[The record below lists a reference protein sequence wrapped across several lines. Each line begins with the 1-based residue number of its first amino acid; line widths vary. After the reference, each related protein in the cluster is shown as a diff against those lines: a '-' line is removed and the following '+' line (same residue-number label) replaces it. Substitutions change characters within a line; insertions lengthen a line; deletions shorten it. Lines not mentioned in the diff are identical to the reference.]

1 MPTPSRTSRKSWPPP
16 ACSRRSAVKTSG
28 ARIVLECLKREGVD
42 TVFGLPGGA
51 VLPIYDALYDFEGLR
66 HVLVRQEAA
75 AGHAAEGYART
86 TGKVGVCLVTSGPA
100 ATNLVTALQDALMD
114 SIPIVA
120 FTGQVPTHLIGNDA
134 FQEADNVGITRPCT
148 KHNFLVKDGKDL
160 PTIVREA
167 FHIAATGR
175 PGPVHVDLPKDIL
188 VKEAE
193 FVWPDKVSLRSY
205 HPTYEGHPG
214 QIKRAATALLRARR
228 PVLYVGGGAISSDA
242 HAELRRLAELTEIP
256 VTTTLMGLGA
266 FPSEHP
272 LSLGMLGMH
281 GTYSANMAVH
291 DSDCLIAVGARFDD
305 RVTGKVELFA
315 PSAEII
321 HIDIDP
327 SSISKNIKVDVPI
340 VGDCR
345 QVLTKLIE
353 AIDEEARASVP
364 SLVREARKQ
373 WRAQIAEWQAK
384 FPLRYEWD
392 DDVIKPQYVIQ
403 EISNLTHGDA
413 LVVTGVGQHQMWAAQ
428 YYKFKHPRAWCTSGG
443 LGTMGYGL
451 PTAMGVAAGNPGRL
465 VVNVDGDGSFAMN
478 SQELATCFTEHLPVK
493 TVIINN
499 SGHGMVRQWQ
509 RIIYKERYCAIDL
522 PGIPDWVKLAE
533 AYGCVGLRVTKP
545 SEVVPALEK
554 MLSTPAPVVLD
565 VVVDKDECVFPMVP
579 AGGANT
585 DMILAPPSRETRER
599 AEKSQTGF

>member
-1 MPTPSRTSRKSWPPP
+1 MKM
-16 ACSRRSAVKTSG
+16 SG
-28 ARIVLECLKREGVD
+28 ARIVLEAIKREGVD
-42 TVFGLPGGA
+42 LIFGLPGGA
-51 VLPIYDALYDFEGLR
+51 VLPIYDVLYDFEGLR
-66 HVLVRQEAA
+66 HILVRQEAA

-160 PTIVREA
+160 GPIIREA
-167 FHIAATGR
+167 FHIASTGR
-175 PGPVHVDLPKDIL
+175 PGPVHVDLPKDVL

-193 FVWPDKVSLRSY
+193 FVWPERVVLRSY
-205 HPTYEGHPG
+205 NPNYDGHPG
-214 QIKRAATALLRARR
+214 QIKRAARLMVRARR
-228 PVLYVGGGAISSDA
+228 PVLYVGGGVISSDA
-242 HAELRRLAELTEIP
+242 SAELRELAELTQIP
-256 VTTTLMGLGA
+256 LTTTLMGLGA
-266 FPSEHP
+266 FPSAHP
-272 LSLGMLGMH
+272 LSLDMLGMH
-281 GTYSANMAVH
+281 GSYYANMAVH
-291 DSDCLIAVGARFDD
+291 HSDVLVAVGARFDD
-305 RVTGKVELFA
+305 RVTGKVEAFA
-315 PSAEII
+315 PNAEIV

-327 SSISKNIKVDVPI
+327 SSISKNLKVDVPI

-345 QVLTKLIE
+345 RVLRALVE
-353 AIDEEARASVP
+353 A
-364 SLVREARKQ
+364 VREEMGADRPPSPADSRKAWHDQ
-373 WRAQIAEWQAK
+373 IADWRAR
-384 FPLRYEWD
+384 FPFRYEWSD
-392 DDVIKPQYVIQ
+392 EVIKPQYVI
-403 EISNLTHGDA
+403 EELSNLTRGEA
-413 LVVTGVGQHQMWAAQ
+413 WVVTGVGQHQMWAAQ
-428 YYKFKHPRAWCTSGG
+428 YYKFKHPRRWCTSGG

-451 PTAMGVAAGNPGRL
+451 PTAMGVQAGNPGQL
-465 VVNVDGDGSFAMN
+465 VVNIDGDGSFAMN
-478 SQELATCFTEHLPVK
+478 SQELATCFTEGLPVK
-493 TVIINN
+493 IVIINN

-565 VVVDKDECVFPMVP
+565 VCVDKEECVFPMVP

-585 DMILAPPSRETRER
+585 DMILAPPTREVKEK
-599 AEKSQTGF
+599 AAKSQTGF

>member
-1 MPTPSRTSRKSWPPP
+1 M
-16 ACSRRSAVKTSG
+16 SG
-28 ARIVLECLKREGVD
+28 ARMVLECLKREGVD
-42 TVFGLPGGA
+42 LIFGLPGGA
-51 VLPIYDALYDFEGLR
+51 VLPIYDVLYDFEGIR

-86 TGKVGVCLVTSGPA
+86 SGKVGVCLVTSGPA
-100 ATNLVTALQDALMD
+100 ATNLVTALQDATMD

-160 PTIVREA
+160 GPIIREA
-167 FHIAATGR
+167 FHIASTGR
-175 PGPVHVDLPKDIL
+175 PGPVHVDLPKDVL

-193 FVWPDKVSLRSY
+193 LHWPERITLRSY
-205 HPTYEGHPG
+205 NPTLDGHPG
-214 QIKRAATALLRARR
+214 QIKKAARLLVRARR
-228 PVLYVGGGAISSDA
+228 PVLYVGGGVISADA
-242 HAELRRLAELTEIP
+242 HDELRQLAELTQAP

-266 FPSEHP
+266 FPSDHP
-272 LSLGMLGMH
+272 LSLDMLGMH
-281 GTYSANMAVH
+281 GTYYANMAVH
-291 DSDCLIAVGARFDD
+291 HSDVLVAIGARFDD
-305 RVTGKVELFA
+305 RVTGKVDAFA
-315 PSAEII
+315 PHAEIV
-321 HIDIDP
+321 HIDVDP
-327 SSISKNIKVDVPI
+327 SSISKNIQVHVPI

-345 QVLTKLIE
+345 RVLTRLLD
-353 AIDEEARASVP
+353 AVREELVQEVP
-364 SLVREARKQ
+364 SAVREGR
-373 WRAQIAEWQAK
+373 AEWADRVAAWK
-384 FPLRYEWD
+384 RDVPLRYDWS

-403 EISNLTHGDA
+403 ELSNLTGGEA
-413 LVVTGVGQHQMWAAQ
+413 FVVTGVGQHQMWAAQ
-428 YYKFKHPRAWCTSGG
+428 YYRFKHPRRWCTSGG

-451 PTAMGVAAGNPGRL
+451 PTAMGVQAANPGRL
-465 VVNVDGDGSFAMN
+465 VVNIDGDGSFAMN
-478 SQELATCFTEHLPVK
+478 SQELATCFTEGLPVK
-493 TVIINN
+493 TIIINN

-533 AYGCVGLRVTKP
+533 AYGCVGLRVTRP

-565 VVVDKDECVFPMVP
+565 VCVDKDECVFPMVP

-585 DMILAPPSRETRER
+585 DMILAPPSREVRAK

>member
-1 MPTPSRTSRKSWPPP
+1 MKY
-16 ACSRRSAVKTSG
+16 SG

-42 TVFGLPGGA
+42 TIFGLPGGA

-66 HVLVRQEAA
+66 HILVRQEAA
-75 AGHAAEGYART
+75 AGHAAEGYARA
-86 TGKVGVCLVTSGPA
+86 TGRPGVCLVTSGPA

-134 FQEADNVGITRPCT
+134 FQEADNVGITRSCT

-160 PTIVREA
+160 APIIREA
-167 FHIAATGR
+167 FHIASTGR

-193 FVWPDKVSLRSY
+193 LVWPERVHMRSY
-205 HPTYEGHPG
+205 NPTYDGHPG
-214 QIKRAATALLRARR
+214 QIKKAARLMLRAKR
-228 PVLYVGGGAISSDA
+228 PVLYVGGGVISSDA
-242 HAELRRLAELTEIP
+242 HAELLELAELTQIP
-256 VTTTLMGLGA
+256 VTTTLMGLGS
-266 FPSEHP
+266 FPSAHP
-272 LSLGMLGMH
+272 LCLDMLGMH
-281 GTYSANMAVH
+281 GAYYANMAVH
-291 DSDCLIAVGARFDD
+291 HSDVLVAVGARFDD
-305 RVTGKVELFA
+305 RVTGKVEAFA

-327 SSISKNIKVDVPI
+327 SSISKNIQVHVPI

-345 QVLTKLIE
+345 RVLRALIE
-353 AIDEEARASVP
+353 ALREERREEVPPAVRDARTQWAGQIG
-364 SLVREARKQ
+364 E
-373 WRAQIAEWQAK
+373 WRAN
-384 FPLRYEWD
+384 FPLRYDWNDE
-392 DDVIKPQYVIQ
+392 VIKPQYVVEQ
-403 EISNLTHGDA
+403 ISSHTQGEA
-413 LVVTGVGQHQMWAAQ
+413 FIVTGVGQHQMWAAQ
-428 YYKFKHPRAWCTSGG
+428 YYKFKHPRAWFTSGG

-451 PTAMGVAAGNPGRL
+451 PTAMGVQAAHPGRL
-465 VVNVDGDGSFAMN
+465 VINIDGDGSFQMN
-478 SQELATCFTEHLPVK
+478 SQEMATCFVEHLPVK

-533 AYGCVGLRVTKP
+533 AYGCMGLRVTKP
-545 SEVVPALEK
+545 SEVGPAIEK
-554 MLSTPAPVVLD
+554 MIATPGPVILD
-565 VVVDKDECVFPMVP
+565 VCVDKDECVFPMVP

-585 DMILAPPSRETRER
+585 DMILSLPSREVKEQ
-599 AEKSQTGF
+599 AAKSQTGF

>member
-1 MPTPSRTSRKSWPPP
+1 MKL
-16 ACSRRSAVKTSG
+16 SG
-28 ARIVLECLKREGVD
+28 ARIFLECLKREGVD
-42 TVFGLPGGA
+42 LIFGLPGGA

-66 HVLVRQEAA
+66 HILVRQEAA

-86 TGKVGVCLVTSGPA
+86 TGRVGVCLVTSGPA
-100 ATNLVTALQDALMD
+100 ATNLVTALQDATMD

-160 PTIVREA
+160 PMIVREA

-175 PGPVHVDLPKDIL
+175 PGPVHVDLPKDVL

-205 HPTYEGHPG
+205 NPTYEGHPG
-214 QIKRAATALLRARR
+214 QIKRAASALLRARR

-242 HAELRRLAELTEIP
+242 HGELRRLAELTEIP

-353 AIDEEARASVP
+353 AIDDDARASVP

-451 PTAMGVAAGNPGRL
+451 PTAMGVAAGNPGKL
-465 VVNVDGDGSFAMN
+465 VVNIDGDGSFVMN
-478 SQELATCFTEHLPVK
+478 SQELATCYESRLAVK
-493 TVIINN
+493 TVILNN
-499 SGHGMVRQWQ
+499 GGHGMVRQWQ
-509 RIIYKERYCAIDL
+509 EIIYGGRFCAIDL
-522 PGIPDWVKLAE
+522 SASPDFVKLAD
-533 AYGCVGLRVTKP
+533 AYGCVGIRATKP

-554 MLSTPAPVVLD
+554 AFSTPGP
-565 VVVDKDECVFPMVP
+565 VVVDVAVEKDEWVFPMVP
-579 AGGANT
+579 AGGANK
-585 DMILAPPSRETRER
+585 DMILERPSRAAKDR
-599 AEKSQTGF
+599 AAKAQTGF